1 MQSWGTVQTPVG
13 RKYRIGYTTGVFDL
27 FHVGHLNIL
36 RRSKEKCDFLIV
48 GVSTD
53 ELTYELKGKFPT
65 IPFSQRMEI
74 IQSIRYVD
82 QVVPETSIDKLEAW
96 ERLHYDV
103 LFKGSD
109 AQQKEIYRRYE
120 RELKKVGADVFYFPY
135 TVGVSSTEIKEG
147 LGSYV

>member
-1 MQSWGTVQTPVG
+1 M
-13 RKYRIGYTTGVFDL
+13 KMYRIGYTTGVFDL

-36 RRSKEKCDFLIV
+36 RKSKEKCDFLIV

-53 ELTYELKGKFPT
+53 ELTYELKGRFPV

-82 QVVPETSIDKLEAW
+82 QVVPETSIDKMEAW

-109 AQQKEIYRRYE
+109 AQKRESYRQYE
-120 RELKKVGADVFYFPY
+120 RALQKVGADVFYFPY
-135 TVGVSSTEIKEG
+135 TEGISSTEIKEG
-147 LGSYV
+147 LSSYV